1 MLESQISAQDAEAR
15 SCLFEFGMP
24 FQPETFVRSEGS
36 YTYTSTNQ
44 RILDWSSGQ
53 ISTILGHGHPEIAET
68 VSQHV
73 ANLDHLYSGM
83 VSPPVVNL
91 AKGLTSILP
100 PGLDRA
106 FFLST
111 GSESNE
117 AAIKIC
123 KLITGKFEIIGLND
137 SWHGMTAGSCGAQYH
152 AGRKGYGPAVST
164 YSYTRPWRT
173 PLSTNR
179 QKPPG
184 NLMLPCPNAFR
195 SIFRHDD
202 GSYNWKAE
210 LDYGFDMVDK
220 ASCGSLAALIIEPI
234 LSSGGMHVLPDG
246 YLRAI
251 RKHCDDRSMLL
262 IIDEAQT
269 GLGRTGTMFAFEHDG
284 VTPDILTLSKTLG
297 NGYPLSVVVTS
308 HAIAKS
314 CQERGL
320 FFGTTHVND
329 PLAAAVGLR
338 VLGIAIRESLPERA
352 KMLGDRLV
360 SALEAIKEKNSSIG
374 DIRGRGLLIGV
385 EIIDGQTR
393 APNPALGLALCR
405 EMKQNG
411 LWVNFSP
418 TSSTFRIVPPSTT
431 TMLELDAG
439 IKIIKSVFQVQD

>member
-1 MLESQISAQDAEAR
+1 
-15 SCLFEFGMP
+15 
-24 FQPETFVRSEGS
+24 
-36 YTYTSTNQ
+36 
-44 RILDWSSGQ
+44 
-53 ISTILGHGHPEIAET
+53 
-68 VSQHV
+68 
-73 ANLDHLYSGM
+73 
-83 VSPPVVNL
+83 
-91 AKGLTSILP
+91 
-100 PGLDRA
+100 
-106 FFLST
+106 
-111 GSESNE
+111 
-117 AAIKIC
+117 
-123 KLITGKFEIIGLND
+123 
-137 SWHGMTAGSCGAQYH
+137 
-152 AGRKGYGPAVST
+152 
-164 YSYTRPWRT
+164 
-173 PLSTNR
+173 
-179 QKPPG
+179 
-184 NLMLPCPNAFR
+184 MLPCPNAFR

>member
-123 KLITGKFEIIGLND
+123 K
-137 SWHGMTAGSCGAQYH
+137 
-152 AGRKGYGPAVST
+152 
-164 YSYTRPWRT
+164 SYTRPWRT